1 MADKSF
7 NMSDVSTGKSIL
19 ICGIILSCFAVLWPK
34 IFHPMLFGSNLFSTK
49 NAVKDS
55 LRQERSSDMH
65 PEYAHPAFRERGKIF
80 YGEEGRQI
88 KRSMDKDMRAGPG
101 PVPGMRPTFGGP
113 GMPTPAPRSQ
123 GTMGVLMP
131 MYTIG
136 IIVFFVYTTMKIIF
150 KKNDDPINEPLYSRK
165 SLNSG
170 MEEIQDVSESPTRYP
185 GPAVDDYCGNSLYI
199 TKKINENV
207 ETLHHEI
214 LGNEHYQQQKQ
225 VTPTGIPEDHS
236 ISRCNDAACRQINN
250 AKIMTDRTEN
260 LLIGNNKVMD
270 TGDPR
275 DVEINLLRQ
284 RLEETEKAME
294 RIMAQM
300 GGLVQNPK
308 NESEVVEHLPEEESK
323 EEGLEKN
330 NCDDKSGSISKQE
343 TDGEE
348 SREAESEDSVEYDEQ
363 DKEHSI
369 ETKKDK

>member
-1 MADKSF
+1 MKIRKHF
-7 NMSDVSTGKSIL
+7 LKRRGNGEESTVNLLRSPLAKDIS
-19 ICGIILSCFAVLWPK
+19 SHALWK
-34 IFHPMLFGSNLFSTK
+34 Q
-49 NAVKDS
+49 S
-55 LRQERSSDMH
+55 LLYEECRQRFIETGRSSDMH

-185 GPAVDDYCGNSLYI
+185 GAAESPRI
-199 TKKINENV
+199 
-207 ETLHHEI
+207 
-214 LGNEHYQQQKQ
+214 
-225 VTPTGIPEDHS
+225 IPFPDVMM
-236 ISRCNDAACRQINN
+236 QPVGKINN

-260 LLIGNNKVMD
+260 LLIGNNK
-270 TGDPR
+270 G

-308 NESEVVEHLPEEESK
+308 NESEVVEHLAR
-323 EEGLEKN
+323 GR
-330 NCDDKSGSISKQE
+330 KQR
-343 TDGEE
+343 GG
-348 SREAESEDSVEYDEQ
+348 A
-363 DKEHSI
+363 
-369 ETKKDK
+369 